1 MLWKFTVQG
10 LKYELRIDVRGE
22 ISLILVGGSTR
33 KGTAE
38 QANIYDLFR
47 REPRVDDVDL
57 VSNGLSVLMRAK
69 GLILAYV
76 YQFRPW
82 YLSIS
87 ATTKRKTAVYRWII
101 ERTLRN
107 IDGYHVVE
115 APSGTFSIYK
125 LIADSA

>member
-22 ISLILVGGSTR
+22 ISLTLVGGCTR
-33 KGTAE
+33 KGTA
-38 QANIYDLFR
+38 AHPNINDLFR

-57 VSNGLSVLMRAK
+57 VSNGFSVLMRAK
-69 GLILAYV
+69 ELILAHV

-82 YLSIS
+82 YLSIT
-87 ATTKRKTAVYRWII
+87 ATTKRKIAVYRWII
-101 ERTLRN
+101 EKTLRS

-115 APSGTFSIYK
+115 APTGTFSFYK